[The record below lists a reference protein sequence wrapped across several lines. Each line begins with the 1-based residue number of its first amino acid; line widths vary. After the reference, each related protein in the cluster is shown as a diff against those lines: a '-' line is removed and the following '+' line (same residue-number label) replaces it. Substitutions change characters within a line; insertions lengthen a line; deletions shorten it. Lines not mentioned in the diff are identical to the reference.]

1 MHCGD
6 KSYSIYNDKVY
17 SVIFYSDNFL
27 SHQKHFHF
35 KGTKTNLSA
44 FGNSDEIRVFLSKKC
59 KTNIDFQTTSKK
71 KYLVFSKNS
80 TFSTFEFF
88 YVGCLYKWQIC
99 QSNHNE
105 YSHFVTLGTKPKPK
119 YLESVK

>member
-44 FGNSDEIRVFLSKKC
+44 FGNIDEIRVFLSKKC
-59 KTNIDFQTTSKK
+59 KTNINFQTTSKK
-71 KYLVFSKNS
+71 KSIWFFQKILRFLLSNFSMLVVYISGK
-80 TFSTFEFF
+80 
-88 YVGCLYKWQIC
+88 YVKVIIMNIVILLLLKL
-99 QSNHNE
+99 SLNLN
-105 YSHFVTLGTKPKPK
+105 T
-119 YLESVK
+119 